1 MRQNGVEP
9 VMHVVTMG
17 ALVVAAALWWRA
29 RRRVAATSLRSAW
42 WWGLA
47 AVLVANA
54 AAAVSLV
61 DPASIGL
68 GNHLW
73 YAACVLWLC
82 PAVSVLG
89 GRRPAAQAWS
99 LFVVFPLFLVLEW
112 PVTGVA
118 LVAPLTGATSG
129 TVFGPVAL
137 EWPTVIGWGL
147 VLVMGAGNYLG
158 TRWTL
163 PVLLVVVGLGGL
175 IWPMAPWVRSGLD
188 SGTAASCR
196 LAGGLAIVLALV
208 RASFSR
214 RIRGN
219 VGQPDD
225 DDQASSVRL
234 DRAWVDFRDTFGLV
248 WARRVE
254 DRVNEDL
261 RRLGGDVL
269 LGVAGLEFHGE
280 GALLPAERDAA
291 SERAEATL
299 RRLWRRFVDD
309 EWVDSRLGASV
320 EAPLGAT
327 DSSRL

>member
-1 MRQNGVEP
+1 
-9 VMHVVTMG
+9 VV
-17 ALVVAAALWWRA
+17 L
-29 RRRVAATSLRSAW
+29 
-42 WWGLA
+42 
-47 AVLVANA
+47 
-54 AAAVSLV
+54 
-61 DPASIGL
+61 
-68 GNHLW
+68 
-73 YAACVLWLC
+73 
-82 PAVSVLG
+82 
-89 GRRPAAQAWS
+89 
-99 LFVVFPLFLVLEW
+99 PLFLVLEW

-118 LVAPLTGATSG
+118 LVAPLTGVTSG
-129 TVFGPVAL
+129 MVLSPVTL

-163 PVLLVVVGLGGL
+163 PVLLVVVGLSGL
-175 IWPMAPWVRSGLD
+175 LWPMAPWARSGVD

-196 LAGGLAIVLALV
+196 LVGGLALALALAW
-208 RASFSR
+208 ASVSR

-219 VGQPDD
+219 AGQVDD
-225 DDQASSVRL
+225 GERASSDRL

-261 RRLGGDVL
+261 RRLSGDVL

-309 EWVDSRLGASV
+309 EWVDLRLGASV